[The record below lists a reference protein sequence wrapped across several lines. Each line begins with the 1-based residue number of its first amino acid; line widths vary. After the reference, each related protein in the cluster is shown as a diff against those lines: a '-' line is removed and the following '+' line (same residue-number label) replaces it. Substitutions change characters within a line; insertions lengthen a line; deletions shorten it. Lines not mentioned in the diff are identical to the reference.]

1 MTASHQ
7 STVRFKLVCIMVTTR
22 KLCVENWNSLT
33 MPTAS
38 ERTWPS
44 DAQRKKDAGRTAGE
58 LLATK
63 TRKVTAGPT
72 TIHSE
77 SERKETTSDLPA
89 SSHEFRTS
97 VPARFGRQAA
107 SHASVELQ
115 QHEFIF

>member
-1 MTASHQ
+1 
-7 STVRFKLVCIMVTTR
+7 
-22 KLCVENWNSLT
+22 

-58 LLATK
+58 LRATK
-63 TRKVTAGPT
+63 TRKVT
-72 TIHSE
+72 E

-97 VPARFGRQAA
+97 NIRACKVRQTGSESRKCGIAA
-107 SHASVELQ
+107 T
-115 QHEFIF
+115 